1 MVNVH
6 SEIEPRFNMLL
17 TADRPHSESH
27 WTRQLPRLLRPQGVA
42 AYVAHSAREAVDLAE
57 HRRIH
62 AAVIDMGTPAEPDEQ
77 GSEDAAPGITAPGIT
92 APAPGLPSRP
102 TRGPV
107 DYEMWLLELLR
118 RLPNSPPVVI
128 VRKPAFTQQQAV
140 RTLSRALRL
149 GVFSVLNKPVSVEQ
163 LLDVF
168 QRLMD
173 SRYEGAWPGGRLS
186 KHPADQPP
194 DPDPDS
200 SDH

>member
-17 TADRPHSESH
+17 TVDRPHSESH

-42 AYVAHSAREAVDLAE
+42 AYVAHNAREAVDLAE
-57 HRRIH
+57 NRRIH

-77 GSEDAAPGITAPGIT
+77 GSA
-92 APAPGLPSRP
+92 APAPGIAPARSLASGP

-107 DYEMWLLELLR
+107 DDEMWLLELLR
-118 RLPNSPPVVI
+118 RLPHSPPVVI

-173 SRYEGAWPGGRLS
+173 SRYEGAWPGGRYGQQA
-186 KHPADQPP
+186 ADDRPT
-194 DPDPDS
+194 DSDPDS
-200 SDH
+200 SDQ